1 MKKSKG
7 FTLIE
12 LMVVVVI
19 LGILAVVVAPR
30 IPDLVK
36 KAQEGATKGALA
48 TMRSTLNIYYSD
60 QEGFYPVTSVNT
72 TVTDEMNAV
81 LVPKYIKK
89 IPDIRIPTAHPGTT
103 ISGVYGYP
111 SIPTASGSVQND
123 GSNAWGYCGQ
133 PTITVG
139 GQTTANPDYGNIIV
153 NCGHNDTKGNPWLSY

>member
-36 KAQEGATKGALA
+36 KAQEGATKGSLA

-60 QEGFYPVTSVNT
+60 QEGFYPITGTGDVSNAFTSI
-72 TVTDEMNAV
+72 

-89 IPDIRIPTAHPGTT
+89 IPDIKIPTAHAGLTL
-103 ISGVYGYP
+103 SGVEGY
-111 SIPTASGSVQND
+111 TAISTGSVTND
-123 GSNAWGYCGQ
+123 GSRAWGYCG
-133 PTITVG
+133 TSTSS
-139 GQTTANPDYGNIIV
+139 DYGNIIV
-153 NCGHNDTKGNPWLSY
+153 NCSHTDTKGTVWGSY

>member
-60 QEGFYPVTSVNT
+60 QEGSYPITSANT
-72 TVTDEMNAV
+72 TVTNEINDI

-89 IPDIRIPTAHPGTT
+89 IPDIRIPTAYPGIT

-111 SIPTASGSVQND
+111 SIPTTSDSVRND
-123 GSNAWGYCGQ
+123 GIDAWGYCGQ
-133 PTITVG
+133 PTISVG

-153 NCGHNDTKGNPWLSY
+153 NCGHRDTKGNLWLSY

>member
-1 MKKSKG
+1 MKRSKG

-36 KAQEGATKGALA
+36 KAQEGATKGSLA

-60 QEGFYPVTSVNT
+60 QEGFYPVTSAGQVI
-72 TVTDEMNAV
+72 TDEMTAV

-103 ISGVYGYP
+103 ISGVYGYT
-111 SIPTASGSVQND
+111 SIPTAADDVQND

-133 PTITVG
+133 PTLSG
-139 GQTTANPDYGNIIV
+139 GASNPDYGNIIV
-153 NCGHNDTKGNPWLSY
+153 NCGHNDTRNNPWLSY